1 MLITEIGMFV
11 WERERE
17 RERRKRDLIIYCIVW
32 LWKKWPFE
40 SYNCCVIP
48 LHGDTWQ
55 VDQTVGGTDKISSE
69 NSD

>member
-1 MLITEIGMFV
+1 MECLF
-11 WERERE
+11 EREKE
-17 RERRKRDLIIYCIVW
+17 REKKERFNNLLHCVVM
-32 LWKKWPFE
+32 KKWPFE

>member
-1 MLITEIGMFV
+1 MECLF
-11 WERERE
+11 EREKE
-17 RERRKRDLIIYCIVW
+17 RE
-32 LWKKWPFE
+32 KKERFNNLLHCVVMKKNWPFE

>member
-17 RERRKRDLIIYCIVW
+17 REKKERFNNLLHCVVMK
-32 LWKKWPFE
+32 KKWPFE